1 MPCFAQN
8 GSTSLRTWT
17 RGVDHDAQ
25 ANAHVNTTRRPSNA
39 QGQKHSCREQRCT
52 THLAE
57 LVPWHVREDVVLHL
71 VVEAAHE
78 PADEAPV
85 VNVARRQHL
94 QRQEL
99 WPRVVVEHRHACGP
113 RHGMHA
119 CDDAAA
125 TRNGQRDRDC
135 DRDSAM
141 AAATVRH
148 ASAIATA
155 TALRRAA
162 NTPLCPTPNAMARK
176 RPHIVWDTKRNISPC
191 DSGMHNLHGTST
203 HVSGQHAAHHRC
215 HASPRMQSDG
225 GSRQLT

>member
-1 MPCFAQN
+1 
-8 GSTSLRTWT
+8 
-17 RGVDHDAQ
+17 
-25 ANAHVNTTRRPSNA
+25 
-39 QGQKHSCREQRCT
+39 
-52 THLAE
+52 
-57 LVPWHVREDVVLHL
+57 
-71 VVEAAHE
+71 
-78 PADEAPV
+78 
-85 VNVARRQHL
+85 
-94 QRQEL
+94 
-99 WPRVVVEHRHACGP
+99 
-113 RHGMHA
+113 MHA
-119 CDDAAA
+119 CDDAAV

-203 HVSGQHAAHHRC
+203 HGSGQHAALQCITANAERRRL
-215 HASPRMQSDG
+215 AAAYIMPRYQV
-225 GSRQLT
+225 